1 MGTSVYTTDLPR
13 KKKYCTSARK
23 VTRSWAQYNAFF
35 CISIIALTLDLPI
48 CVGGIAKDAQN
59 WPIGFLSAIFVGL
72 NILFFNKLRNLDT
85 TNMFNRRADETVMYM
100 NNGDLIYAYKP
111 IVQANRKMPTVI
123 LSMKN
128 SDMQQVLKSDYP
140 EMMIFKG
147 KFSRYESYS
156 NTVDALVDAASEN
169 QGEKCNGSILIPS
182 YITPNES
189 LTRLVKSV
197 MKKQ

>member
-35 CISIIALTLDLPI
+35 CISLIALTLDLPI
-48 CVGGIAKDAQN
+48 CVRGIAKNAQY
-59 WPIGFLSAIFVGL
+59 WPVGILSAIFVGL
-72 NILFFNKLRNLDT
+72 NIFFFNKLRNSDM

-111 IVQANRKMPTVI
+111 IVQTGRKLPIVV

-156 NTVDALVDAASEN
+156 NTVNALVDAATES
-169 QGEKCNGSILIPS
+169 QSEKCSGSILIPS

-197 MKKQ
+197 MKR